1 MRASGET
8 GFRRLIGVS
17 AAMAVLLLG
26 AVSIT
31 AAKLSQRQELIARH
45 GSASELATQA
55 TDLRVEANNLF
66 SWQMVAAL
74 AMLGPEQRMIDPTG
88 EAHHHFRDSL
98 TTIVTALAAMEPTA
112 EGSAERSLLEQARTG
127 FEELGRLDERAT
139 ADYRSGDP
147 ARRAQA
153 MQVTASEIVQFQ
165 HASQALGQLAE
176 AYRQRADRVA
186 QESDE
191 IARRTDLLLVALTTA
206 MITALSG
213 LALWVWRG
221 DRRRTEDLK
230 VLEQEANLDPL
241 TGVANR
247 RRWDRALADA
257 MRDCAANGESL
268 SVVMVDLDHFKR
280 FNDTYGHP
288 AGDRH
293 LQAVARLLVDATRRH
308 DLVARLG
315 GEEFA
320 VLLIGSEADDARRV
334 VDRVQPRIPGG
345 QTMSAGVAEWNGS
358 ESGEELIARADLA
371 LYRAKAAG
379 RNRLALAG

>member
-1 MRASGET
+1 
-8 GFRRLIGVS
+8 
-17 AAMAVLLLG
+17 MAVLLLV
-26 AVSIT
+26 AVSFT
-31 AAKLSQRQELIARH
+31 ATELSQRQELIARH
-45 GSASELATQA
+45 GVASELATEA

-88 EAHHHFRDSL
+88 EAHEHFSESL
-98 TTIVTALAAMEPTA
+98 TTIVVSLAAMEPAA
-112 EGSAERSLLEQARTG
+112 EDEAERELLREARLG
-127 FEELGRLDERAT
+127 FEELGRLDEVAM
-139 ADYRSGDP
+139 ADYRSGEP
-147 ARRAQA
+147 ARRAHA
-153 MQVTASEIVQFQ
+153 MQVTASEIAQFQ
-165 HASQALGQLAE
+165 RASQALGQLAE
-176 AYRQRADRVA
+176 AYRDRADRVA
-186 QESDE
+186 RESDE

-221 DRRRTEDLK
+221 DRRHNEDLK

-241 TGVANR
+241 TGVGNR
-247 RRWDRALADA
+247 RRWDRCLAEA
-257 MRDCAANGESL
+257 MQDCAATGEAL
-268 SVVMVDLDHFKR
+268 SVIMVDLDHFKR

-293 LQAVARLLVDATRRH
+293 LQAVARLLVGATRRH

-320 VLLIGSEADDARRV
+320 VLLIGSEADDASRV
-334 VDRVQPRIPGG
+334 VDRVQPRIPDG
-345 QTMSAGVAEWNGS
+345 QTMSAGVAQWNGE
-358 ESGEELIARADLA
+358 ESGADLIARADLA

-379 RNRLALAG
+379 RNRLALAS